1 MPDKSL
7 YEKLLDNVPLVVI
20 LVGVVIFII
29 AASNGFTIGA
39 ANMQIQD
46 LVWQIAVGI
55 LGSALVLIGLA
66 IYISER
72 LGYRKSSKVKTFK
85 DVLSCL
91 KYVNQK
97 IQSANIQI
105 DDLSLVGDIGKSDDL
120 PSVEAEAI
128 KYHSNVKQLTNNI
141 SYREVFI
148 LNRRN
153 REEKIFGMLANNASG
168 YSCAYYPE
176 IPQIPSI
183 QFMIIDKKEVI
194 FLNGEY
200 PYIAVQNPD
209 IVDLFTKYYE
219 DIWKK
224 SVKLKYGNDFDWKMI
239 EKALGNERTSA
250 LQKLLNPQHA

>member
-1 MPDKSL
+1 MPEKSL
-7 YEKLLDNVPLVVI
+7 YEKLLDNVPLVII
-20 LVGVVIFII
+20 LVGAVIFII
-29 AASNGFTIGA
+29 AASNGLIIG
-39 ANMQIQD
+39 NVSLQIQD
-46 LVWQIAVGI
+46 SVWQKAVGI
-55 LGSALVLIGLA
+55 LGSVLVIIGVV

-72 LGYRKSSKVKTFK
+72 LGYRRSSKVKTFK

-91 KYVNQK
+91 KYVNKK
-97 IQSANIQI
+97 IQSANLQI

-120 PSVEAEAI
+120 QSVETEAA
-128 KYHSNVKQLTNNI
+128 KYHSYVKQLTNDI

-194 FLNGEY
+194 FLSGEY
-200 PYIAVQNPD
+200 PYLAVQD
-209 IVDLFTKYYE
+209 QDVVDLFIRYYE
-219 DIWKK
+219 DIWKN
-224 SVKLKYGNDFDWKMI
+224 SVKLKYGKDFDWKMI
-239 EKALGNERTSA
+239 EKALGNEKTSA
-250 LQKLLNPQHA
+250 LQKLLKPQHV

>member
-7 YEKLLDNVPLVVI
+7 YEKLLDNVPLVII
-20 LVGVVIFII
+20 LVGVVIFIV
-29 AASNGFTIGA
+29 ATSNGFTIGA
-39 ANMQIQD
+39 ANLQIRD
-46 LVWQIAVGI
+46 FGWQIAVGV
-55 LGSALVLIGLA
+55 LGSILVLIGLA
-66 IYISER
+66 IYMSER
-72 LGYRKSSKVKTFK
+72 LGYRRSSKVKTFK

-97 IQSANIQI
+97 IQSANVQI
-105 DDLSLVGDIGKSDDL
+105 DDLSLIGDIGKSDDL
-120 PSVEAEAI
+120 QSVETEAV
-128 KYHSNVKQLTNNI
+128 KYHSYVKQLTNNI

-153 REEKIFGMLANNASG
+153 REEKLFGMLANNASG

-200 PYIAVQNPD
+200 PYLAVQD
-209 IVDLFTKYYE
+209 QDVVDLFIRYYE
-219 DIWKK
+219 DIWKN
-224 SVKLKYGNDFDWKMI
+224 SVKLKYGKDFDWKMI
-239 EKALGNERTSA
+239 EKALGNEKTSA
-250 LQKLLNPQHA
+250 LQKLLKPQHA